1 MASSGS
7 DKVGFATADLG
18 PFMCSNCQKWQNGVC
33 YDKEV
38 AEDNSVPDFKN
49 RLLANGHIVAHSQ
62 ECCNE
67 FLSLNDK
74 KKWDGKLPKKDDRG
88 RLGSKIITMMRKGYA
103 ACLAFLL

>member
-7 DKVGFATADLG
+7 EKVGLVTEDLG
-18 PFMCSNCQKWQNGVC
+18 PFVCGNCQKFQSGVC

-38 AEDNSVPDFKN
+38 AEDKSIPDYKN
-49 RLLANGHIVAHSQ
+49 RLLANGHIMVGSR

-74 KKWDGKLPKKDDRG
+74 KKWDGKLPKKDDRK
-88 RLGSKIITMMRKGYA
+88 RLGSKIIMMMKKGYA
-103 ACLAFLL
+103 ACFLFLS